1 MKKYLSLI
9 IFFFILVGCKKQS
22 TENKLITEKIQYD
35 VLINNTEPDIEWW
48 IQNIEGPKR
57 DKFIN
62 LIFSAI
68 KDNSL
73 KIYNTNNESTS
84 LENVFSSLFT
94 FDTIQL
100 QKNGKKEQSI
110 DTVFITSVFSQK
122 KINQIRFREKWMF
135 DEKTLQIEKKVE
147 SFCPEM
153 LIENPEK
160 GNKLIFPLFWIIPDS
175 TQKSEDKDLIT
186 ITPKIMYDVFI
197 KSENDKNKWF
207 VDNIVTSDREYFLNK
222 IIEVASKGKL
232 KIYDYFD
239 RIIDKEGFQNI
250 LNRKDT
256 VLVENL
262 EDPGSFTQK
271 VTDVSLDIKSI
282 SKIRFIEE
290 WKINTKTF
298 TFYKIVKAISLLS
311 ENRENDGSLRGY
323 TPVFYI
329 YFDES
334 IKNITKN

>member
-1 MKKYLSLI
+1 MKKYLGLI
-9 IFFFILVGCKKQS
+9 IFFFILVGCKKHS
-22 TENKLITEKIQYD
+22 IENKLITEKIQYD
-35 VLINNTEPDIEWW
+35 VLINNSEPDMDWW

-57 DKFIN
+57 DKFVN

-68 KDNSL
+68 KDNKL
-73 KIYNTNNESTS
+73 NIYNLNSESTS
-84 LENVFSSLFT
+84 LENVFSSLFA

-100 QKNGKKEQSI
+100 QKNGKKEQTI
-110 DTVFITSVFSQK
+110 DTVFITSVFNQE
-122 KINQIRFREKWMF
+122 KINQIRFREKWFF
-135 DEKTLQIEKKVE
+135 DEKTLQIEKKVD
-147 SFCPEM
+147 SYCPEM
-153 LIENPEK
+153 SFENLEK

-175 TQKSEDKDLIT
+175 TQKSDDKDIIT

-197 KSENDKNKWF
+197 KSDNDKNNWF

-239 RIIDKEGFQNI
+239 RTIDKEGFQNI

-290 WKINTKTF
+290 WRINTKTF
-298 TFYKIVKAISLLS
+298 SFYKIVKAVSLLS
-311 ENRENDGSLRGY
+311 EIRENDGSIRGY